1 MEGALLHMKGA
12 SLIRPK
18 LHCGKTRSTCIAR
31 VSIRTVPLPRS
42 RFENHFPESL
52 FVKIV
57 SQKGQNENFTLA
69 TLSSNGKKMAALLRG
84 ILSIAPRDWAAI
96 GFVGRWADLS
106 IWWHRTFYL
115 SCVSTRSVT
124 IRLSH
129 LRLRWPSLCEKKE
142 NFTNIAYQEP
152 SIYKGVSFQNI
163 TNIAFSSPRW
173 MARPSR
179 SSNRWQGDFF
189 SCRS

>member
-1 MEGALLHMKGA
+1 MRSSEGQNLEERARCWRRRKNEREEVEERLVKEGALLHMKGA

-69 TLSSNGKKMAALLRG
+69 TLSSNGKK
-84 ILSIAPRDWAAI
+84 
-96 GFVGRWADLS
+96 
-106 IWWHRTFYL
+106 
-115 SCVSTRSVT
+115 
-124 IRLSH
+124 
-129 LRLRWPSLCEKKE
+129 
-142 NFTNIAYQEP
+142 
-152 SIYKGVSFQNI
+152 
-163 TNIAFSSPRW
+163 
-173 MARPSR
+173 
-179 SSNRWQGDFF
+179 WQLF
-189 SCRS
+189 